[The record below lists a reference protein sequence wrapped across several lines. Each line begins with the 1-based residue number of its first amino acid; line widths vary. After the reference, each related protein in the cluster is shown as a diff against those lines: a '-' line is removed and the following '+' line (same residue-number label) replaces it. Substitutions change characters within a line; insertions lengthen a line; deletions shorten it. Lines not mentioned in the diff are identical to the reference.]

1 MGVFYLIISHCKS
14 RLDPCLAP
22 IVDVQGRGKM
32 GKDSRLIK
40 QAKEVLQ
47 IEAQGILDL
56 VERIGPEFEQAVGM
70 ILSSKGRVILTGIG
84 KSGIVGKKITATLN
98 STGTPSLF
106 LHPVEAVHGDLG
118 VVTADDI
125 VVAISNSGYTKELIS
140 ILPTLKG
147 LGAKVIALCGDP
159 ESPLAKEG
167 HLFIDVGVE
176 REACPLGLAPTTSTT
191 AALAM
196 GDALAV
202 VLINRRQF
210 NRRDFKRFHPGGSLG
225 DRFSI
230 RIKEVMLKGD
240 KIPLVLK
247 DQTIEEAIFE
257 IDRKRLGASLVVDDG
272 LILQGIVTDG
282 DIRRSL
288 LRLGDIMGLKV
299 ERIMSTSPRMVD
311 EEKKVAE
318 AVALMEHNTIT
329 VLAVVDRV
337 KRVKGIIH
345 LHGLLG
351 GKEFRLNDGRKLT

>member
-1 MGVFYLIISHCKS
+1 MKKS
-14 RLDPCLAP
+14 
-22 IVDVQGRGKM
+22 
-32 GKDSRLIK
+32 SSLIK
-40 QAKEVLQ
+40 QAREVLQ

-56 VERIGPEFEQAVGM
+56 IERIGPEFEQAVEM
-70 ILSSKGRVILTGIG
+70 ILNSKGRVILTGIG
-84 KSGIVGKKITATLN
+84 KSGMVGRKITATLN

-106 LHPVEAVHGDLG
+106 LHPTEAVHGDLG

-125 VVAISNSGYTKELIS
+125 VVAISNSGYTTELTT
-140 ILPTLKG
+140 ILPTLKS
-147 LGAKVIALCGDP
+147 LGTKVIVFSGDP
-159 ESPLAKEG
+159 ESPLAKES

-225 DRFSI
+225 GRLSLK
-230 RIKEVMLKGD
+230 IKDVMLTRD
-240 KIPLVLK
+240 QVPLVLK
-247 DQTIEEAIFE
+247 DQTVEETILE
-257 IDRKRLGASLVVDDG
+257 IDRKKLGASLVVDDG
-272 LILQGIVTDG
+272 LILLGIVTDG

-288 LRLGDIMGLKV
+288 LKLRNIMALRV
-299 ERIMSTSPRMVD
+299 EKIMSTSPKTID

-318 AVALMEHNTIT
+318 AVDLMEHNAIT
-329 VLAVVDRV
+329 VLPIVDRV
-337 KRVKGIIH
+337 KRVKGIVH

-351 GKEFRLNDGRKLT
+351 GKEFRLNGSYKIT